1 MVRKKSYKRSI
12 LAIAVVILS
21 LAFPILFSSNDY
33 IIRVGVFSEIYV
45 LLAISLNLI
54 SGVAGQISM
63 GHVAFYALGAYAS
76 ALLSTKAGWPFLLC
90 LVGAVIVSAIG
101 GVIIGIPS
109 LRLQGG
115 YLAIITIGFAEVVRL
130 TLLNWIDFTRG
141 ALGIVN
147 IARPEFFGF
156 TFSTNTHFWYLIL
169 VFIFL
174 SYFIL
179 QNLIQSRFGR
189 NLKAIKNDEIA
200 AEAMGINVY
209 RHKVIAFVVSAAI
222 AGIAGSLFAHYMLYI
237 APANF
242 TSDQST
248 IILSMVVL
256 GGLGSMPGAVVAA
269 IVLTALPE
277 SLRDFSKYRM
287 LVYGFLLIVIMLS
300 KTTAWSETRIGLWL
314 SQKFHRRETPIVST
328 EEGGVQ

>member
-1 MVRKKSYKRSI
+1 MAKKKLSKKFM
-12 LAIAVVILS
+12 LAGLAVILS
-21 LAFPILFSSNDY
+21 LIFPILFSNNDY

-76 ALLSTKAGWPFLLC
+76 ALLSTKAGWPFWLC
-90 LVGAVIVSAIG
+90 MIGAIVVSAIG
-101 GVIIGIPS
+101 GVVIGVPS

-115 YLAIITIGFAEVVRL
+115 YLAIISIGFAEVVRL
-130 TLLNWIDFTRG
+130 TLLNWISFTRG

-147 IARPEFFGF
+147 IARPEFFGI
-156 TFSTNTHFWYLIL
+156 TFNTNTQFWYLIL
-169 VFIFL
+169 VFIFV

-209 RHKVIAFVVSAAI
+209 RHKVTAFVISAAI

-248 IILSMVVL
+248 INQSMVVL
-256 GGLGSMPGAVVAA
+256 GGQGSMPGAVIAA

-277 SLRDFSKYRM
+277 ALRDFSKYRM

-300 KTTAWSETRIGLWL
+300 KTTAWGETRLGLWL
-314 SQKFHRRETPIVST
+314 SQKFHRNKTAAVST
-328 EEGGVQ
+328 EEGGHS